1 MKIPKDVQKNM
12 EKLSALQKKEDT
24 KADEKIIN
32 KYGLKDD
39 RVQSLI
45 KLIQDTYGTDNTINL
60 VKQRVDKE
68 LELKP
73 IFINTIKSTIPK
85 LKSPKKTDEKK
96 DETPVVVVDL
106 NEFKKSLDRWIN
118 LVDLFTPKFFDAYI
132 TKDDGVVVISFNLYK
147 YLNFYFKS
155 TPTETYSY
163 LPNGM
168 AYQAKHGAW
177 KLFAKGELKKRFN
190 QHLSQTL
197 IRWGKNNVEYINKE
211 TRQLD
216 QQLDQTVFNSKA
228 PLPDDLMDTNLVAF
242 NNGTYNFANGTVQHH
257 SKNNYLMNI
266 HDYWVDFDN
275 PIAPETDK
283 LLKGMMG
290 DADTFF
296 KEFIG
301 YSFYPRH
308 DVFQDFIFLH
318 GQAGE
323 GKSTLLNYLI
333 TSLFGKDNTSA
344 LDPQTIADRNDKFAT
359 SDLYRKELNVVPDI
373 SDGML
378 KDINALKGLVGGD
391 YMRAQFKGQDSFKFA
406 SRAKNIWS
414 ANTLPSIKANDA
426 SRAIK
431 DRVNVIEFI
440 NGDTRDANND
450 FWQHHDMNK
459 VRSERPQ
466 FVAECLNLFH
476 KVLQRH
482 KEGQGRDSWTRTES
496 IRKATNHWLK
506 TNDPIGLWLES
517 VRDEN
522 PSLLQDGYFV
532 KDNAY
537 SDYKIWCEGES
548 RTPMNKGNLGKQL
561 TSRFGFEDKRV
572 KMPDGSFPRVWSN
585 QDLKEQWNK
594 GEHPV
599 NEWNKKRGIS
609 IKE

>member
-1 MKIPKDVQKNM
+1 MNETVQPDFKAMDKLKRMQDKENQASIKELKDKYGVEVEGLKSLIELIQKAYGVQDIM
-12 EKLSALQKKEDT
+12 ALIKQRTDKTLDLVP
-24 KADEKIIN
+24 IYIN
-32 KYGLKDD
+32 K
-39 RVQSLI
+39 
-45 KLIQDTYGTDNTINL
+45 
-60 VKQRVDKE
+60 
-68 LELKP
+68 
-73 IFINTIKSTIPK
+73 IKSTTPK
-85 LKSPKKTDEKK
+85 LVSAKQND
-96 DETPVVVVDL
+96 DDPVTSIDL
-106 NEFKKSLDRWIN
+106 KEFKNSLDRWVN
-118 LVDLFTPKFFDAYI
+118 LVDLFTPKFFDVYI

-147 YLNFYFKS
+147 YLNFYFK
-155 TPTETYSY
+155 TYPTETFSY

-168 AYQAKHGAW
+168 VYQAKHGAW

-197 IRWGKNNVEYINKE
+197 IRWGKNNIEYINKE

-257 SKNNYLMNI
+257 SKNNYLLNI

-275 PIAPETDK
+275 PTAPETDK
-283 LLKGMMG
+283 LLDDMVG
-290 DADTFF
+290 DASTFF

-318 GQAGE
+318 GKAGE

-333 TSLFGKDNTSA
+333 TSLFGKENTSA
-344 LDPQTIADRNDKFAT
+344 LDPQTIADRTDKFAT
-359 SDLYRKELNVVPDI
+359 SELYRKELNVVPDI

>member
-1 MKIPKDVQKNM
+1 MNETVQPDFKAMDKLKRMQDKENQASIKELKDKYGVEVEGLKPLIELIQKAYGVQDIM
-12 EKLSALQKKEDT
+12 ALIKQRTDKTLDLVP
-24 KADEKIIN
+24 IYIN
-32 KYGLKDD
+32 K
-39 RVQSLI
+39 
-45 KLIQDTYGTDNTINL
+45 
-60 VKQRVDKE
+60 
-68 LELKP
+68 
-73 IFINTIKSTIPK
+73 IKSTTPK
-85 LKSPKKTDEKK
+85 LVSAKQND
-96 DETPVVVVDL
+96 DDPVTSIDL
-106 NEFKKSLDRWIN
+106 KEFKNSLDRWVN
-118 LVDLFTPKFFDAYI
+118 LVDLFTPKFFDVYI

-147 YLNFYFKS
+147 YLNFYFK
-155 TPTETYSY
+155 TYPTETFSY

-168 AYQAKHGAW
+168 VYQAKHGAW

-197 IRWGKNNVEYINKE
+197 IRWGKNNIEYINKE

-257 SKNNYLMNI
+257 SKNNYLLNI

-275 PIAPETDK
+275 PTAPETDK
-283 LLKGMMG
+283 LLDDMVG
-290 DADTFF
+290 DASTFF

-318 GQAGE
+318 GKAGE

-333 TSLFGKDNTSA
+333 TSLFGKENTSA
-344 LDPQTIADRNDKFAT
+344 LDPQTIADRTDKFAT
-359 SDLYRKELNVVPDI
+359 SELYRKELNVVPDI

>member
-1 MKIPKDVQKNM
+1 MDEIVKPDFKAMDKLKRMQDKENQASIKELKDKYGADVESLEPLMELIQKAYGVQDIM
-12 EKLSALQKKEDT
+12 ALIKQRTDKTLDLVP
-24 KADEKIIN
+24 IYIN
-32 KYGLKDD
+32 K
-39 RVQSLI
+39 
-45 KLIQDTYGTDNTINL
+45 
-60 VKQRVDKE
+60 
-68 LELKP
+68 
-73 IFINTIKSTIPK
+73 IKSTTPK
-85 LKSPKKTDEKK
+85 LVSAKQND
-96 DETPVVVVDL
+96 DDPVTSIDL
-106 NEFKKSLDRWIN
+106 KECKESLERWVN
-118 LVDLFTPKFFDAYI
+118 LVDLFTPRFFDVYLS
-132 TKDDGVVVISFNLYK
+132 KDYEVIISFNLYK
-147 YLNFYFKS
+147 YLNFYFK
-155 TPTETYSY
+155 TYPTKTYSS
-163 LPNGM
+163 LPNGIT
-168 AYQAKHGAW
+168 YQPRHGAW
-177 KLFAKGELKKRFN
+177 KLLAKGELKKRFN
-190 QHLSQTL
+190 QYLSQTL
-197 IRWGKNNVEYINKE
+197 NKWGLNNVNYNNSV

-216 QQLDQTVFNSKA
+216 QQLDQRTFDGVS
-228 PLPDDLMDTNLVAF
+228 PLPDDLMNTNLVAF

-257 SKNNYLMNI
+257 SKSNYLLNI

-275 PIAPETDK
+275 PTAPETDK
-283 LLKGMMG
+283 LLDDMVG
-290 DADTFF
+290 DASTFF

-318 GQAGE
+318 GKAGE

-344 LDPQTIADRNDKFAT
+344 LDPQTIADRSNKFAT
-359 SDLYRKELNVVPDI
+359 SGLYRKELNVVPDI

-391 YMRAQFKGQDSFKFA
+391 YIRAEFKGQDSFKFI

-466 FVAECLNLFH
+466 FVAECLNLFRE
-476 KVLQRH
+476 VLQRH
-482 KEGQGRDSWTRTES
+482 KDGKGRDSWTRTES
-496 IRKATNHWLK
+496 IRKATNQWLK

-532 KDNAY
+532 KDNAFY
-537 SDYKIWCEGES
+537 DYKYWCKREN

-561 TSRFGFEDKRV
+561 TSRFGFENKRV

-599 NEWNKKRGIS
+599 NDWNKKRDYS
-609 IKE
+609 DEE